1 MPIYSTHLTHLYQ
14 QQSLRYY
21 FCNFIRKICVG
32 LCFRLFCTK
41 AYTLLPPYFT
51 WAWLLIIWIQPASF
65 TWTRTTTNASYHC
78 WSYMEQSVLWIR
90 HVVYIWYQ
98 QSFFTW
104 YEWIY
109 WFLFWYASSVPI
121 SKNGNFFLQIV
132 ELYRNQTNEWISVM
146 MQVFS
151 EGKLGA
157 YVSHEDICL
166 ISTTWSWYYLFIVS
180 HI

>member
-1 MPIYSTHLTHLYQ
+1 MPIYLTHRLFNLFQSDLLIDFIMSKFQVSRYQ

-21 FCNFIRKICVG
+21 FCNFIRKICIG

-41 AYTLLPPYFT
+41 TYTLLPPYFT

-109 WFLFWYASSVPI
+109 LIFVLICF
-121 SKNGNFFLQIV
+121 KCTNFKEWKFFPSDSWIV
-132 ELYRNQTNEWISVM
+132 
-146 MQVFS
+146 
-151 EGKLGA
+151 
-157 YVSHEDICL
+157 
-166 ISTTWSWYYLFIVS
+166 
-180 HI
+180 